1 MYITNMQY
9 SEFLFQLFFNLKALY
24 QKNLNIP
31 NISFQQALT
40 LAIIDESGLKMS
52 RLSKMLGI
60 DNSTTT
66 RLIDGL
72 EKKGL
77 VRRRRDD
84 FDSRSLKVFLTN
96 DGEKIYTSIELQLEE
111 ISFEIEKQLNK
122 KNREQ
127 IVEAGI
133 ALNWALSKKLYK

>member
-1 MYITNMQY
+1 MQY

-31 NISFQQALT
+31 NISFQQAVA
-40 LAIIDESGLKMS
+40 LAIIDKSGMKMS

-77 VRRRRDD
+77 VKRRRDD

-96 DGEKIYTSIELQLEE
+96 SGEKIYTSIELQLEK
-111 ISFEIEKQLNK
+111 ISYEIEKQLNE
-122 KNREQ
+122 KNKEK

>member
-1 MYITNMQY
+1 MQY
-9 SEFLFQLFFNLKALY
+9 SEFLFQLFLNLKALY

-31 NISFQQALT
+31 NISFQQALA
-40 LAIIDESGLKMS
+40 LAIIDESGMKMS
-52 RLSKMLGI
+52 RLTKILGI

-77 VRRRRDD
+77 VKRRRDD

-96 DGEKIYTSIELQLEE
+96 SGEKIYTSIEFELEKIGDKIE
-111 ISFEIEKQLNK
+111 NQNNLKTKEELAELGIS
-122 KNREQ
+122 
-127 IVEAGI
+127 
-133 ALNWALSKKLYK
+133 LNWAIIRFLNK

>member
-1 MYITNMQY
+1 MQY

-111 ISFEIEKQLNK
+111 ISCEIEKQLNE

-133 ALNWALSKKLYK
+133 ALNWALAKKLYK

>member
-1 MYITNMQY
+1 MQY

-52 RLSKMLGI
+52 RLTKMLGI

-84 FDSRSLKVFLTN
+84 FDSRSLRVFLTK

>member
-1 MYITNMQY
+1 MQY

-31 NISFQQALT
+31 NISFQQAVA
-40 LAIIDESGLKMS
+40 LAIIDKSGMKMS
-52 RLSKMLGI
+52 RLTKMLGI

-77 VRRRRDD
+77 VKRRRDD

-96 DGEKIYTSIELQLEE
+96 SGEKIYTSIELQLEK
-111 ISFEIEKQLNK
+111 ISYEIEKQLNE
-122 KNREQ
+122 KNKEK

>member
-1 MYITNMQY
+1 MQY
-9 SEFLFQLFFNLKALY
+9 SEFLFQLFLNLKALY

-31 NISFQQALT
+31 NISFQQALA
-40 LAIIDESGLKMS
+40 LAIIDESGMKMS
-52 RLSKMLGI
+52 RLTKILGI

-77 VRRRRDD
+77 VKRRRDD

-96 DGEKIYTSIELQLEE
+96 SGEKIYTSIELQLEE
-111 ISFEIEKQLNK
+111 ISCEIEKQLNE

-133 ALNWALSKKLYK
+133 ALNWALVKKLYK

>member
-1 MYITNMQY
+1 MQY

-52 RLSKMLGI
+52 RLTKMLGI

-77 VRRRRDD
+77 VKRRPDD
-84 FDSRSLKVFLTN
+84 FDSRSLKVFLTTG
-96 DGEKIYTSIELQLEE
+96 GEKIYTSIELQLEE

>member
-1 MYITNMQY
+1 MQY

-40 LAIIDESGLKMS
+40 LAIIDESGLRMS
-52 RLSKMLGI
+52 RLTKMLGI

>member
-1 MYITNMQY
+1 MQY

-31 NISFQQALT
+31 NISFQQALA
-40 LAIIDESGLKMS
+40 LAIIDKSGLKMS
-52 RLSKMLGI
+52 RLTKMLGI

-77 VRRRRDD
+77 VKRRRDD

-96 DGEKIYTSIELQLEE
+96 SGEKIYTSIELQLEK
-111 ISFEIEKQLNK
+111 ISYEIEKQLNE
-122 KNREQ
+122 KNKEK

>member
-1 MYITNMQY
+1 MQY

-24 QKNLNIP
+24 QKNLSIP
-31 NISFQQALT
+31 NLSFQQALT
-40 LAIIDESGLKMS
+40 LAIVDESGLKMS
-52 RLSKMLGI
+52 RLTKMLGI

-77 VRRRRDD
+77 VMRRRDD

-96 DGEKIYTSIELQLEE
+96 DGEKIYNSIELQLEE

>member
-1 MYITNMQY
+1 MQY
-9 SEFLFQLFFNLKALY
+9 SEFLFQLFLNLKALY

-31 NISFQQALT
+31 NISFQQALA
-40 LAIIDESGLKMS
+40 LAIIDESGMKMS
-52 RLSKMLGI
+52 RLTKILGI

-96 DGEKIYTSIELQLEE
+96 DGEKIYSSIELQLEE

>member
-1 MYITNMQY
+1 MQY
-9 SEFLFQLFFNLKALY
+9 SEFLFQLFSNLKALY
-24 QKNLNIP
+24 QKNINIP

-40 LAIIDESGLKMS
+40 LAIIDESGMKMS
-52 RLSKMLGI
+52 RLTKMLGI

-72 EKKGL
+72 ERKGL
-77 VRRRRDD
+77 VKRRRDD
-84 FDSRSLKVFLTN
+84 FDSRSLKVFLTTG
-96 DGEKIYTSIELQLEE
+96 GEKIYTSIEFQLEE
-111 ISFEIEKQLNK
+111 IGYEIEKQLNE

-133 ALNWALSKKLYK
+133 ALNWALAKKLYK

>member
-1 MYITNMQY
+1 MQY

-96 DGEKIYTSIELQLEE
+96 DGEKIYSSIELQLEE

>member
-1 MYITNMQY
+1 MQY

-77 VRRRRDD
+77 VRRRRED

-122 KNREQ
+122 KNREE

>member
-1 MYITNMQY
+1 MQY

>member
-1 MYITNMQY
+1 MQY

-31 NISFQQALT
+31 DISFQQAVA
-40 LAIIDESGLKMS
+40 LAIIDKSGMKMS
-52 RLSKMLGI
+52 RLTKMLGI

-77 VRRRRDD
+77 VKRRRDD

-96 DGEKIYTSIELQLEE
+96 SGEKIYTSIELQLEK
-111 ISFEIEKQLNK
+111 ISYEIEKQLNE
-122 KNREQ
+122 KNKEK

>member
-1 MYITNMQY
+1 MQY

-24 QKNLNIP
+24 QKNLSIP
-31 NISFQQALT
+31 NLSFQQALT
-40 LAIIDESGLKMS
+40 LAIVDESGLKMS
-52 RLSKMLGI
+52 RLTKMLGI

-77 VRRRRDD
+77 VMRRRDD

-96 DGEKIYTSIELQLEE
+96 DGKKIYTSIELQLEE

>member
-1 MYITNMQY
+1 MQY

-24 QKNLNIP
+24 QKNLSIP
-31 NISFQQALT
+31 NLSFQQALT

-52 RLSKMLGI
+52 RLTKMLGI

-77 VRRRRDD
+77 VMRRRDD

-96 DGEKIYTSIELQLEE
+96 NGEKIYTSIELQLEE

>member
-1 MYITNMQY
+1 MQY
-9 SEFLFQLFFNLKALY
+9 SEFLFQLFLNLKASY

-31 NISFQQALT
+31 NISFQQALA
-40 LAIIDESGLKMS
+40 LAIIDESGMKMS
-52 RLSKMLGI
+52 RLTKILGI

-77 VRRRRDD
+77 VKRRRDD

-96 DGEKIYTSIELQLEE
+96 SGEKIYTSIELQLEK
-111 ISFEIEKQLNK
+111 ISYEIEKQLNE

-133 ALNWALSKKLYK
+133 ALNWALAKKLYK

>member
-1 MYITNMQY
+1 MQY
-9 SEFLFQLFFNLKALY
+9 SEFLFQLFLNLKALY

-31 NISFQQALT
+31 NISFQQALA
-40 LAIIDESGLKMS
+40 LAIIDESGMKMS
-52 RLSKMLGI
+52 RLTKILGI

-77 VRRRRDD
+77 VKRRRDD
-84 FDSRSLKVFLTN
+84 FDSRSLNVFLTN
-96 DGEKIYTSIELQLEE
+96 SGEKIYTSIELQLEE
-111 ISFEIEKQLNK
+111 ISCEIEKQLNE

-133 ALNWALSKKLYK
+133 ALNWALAKKLYK